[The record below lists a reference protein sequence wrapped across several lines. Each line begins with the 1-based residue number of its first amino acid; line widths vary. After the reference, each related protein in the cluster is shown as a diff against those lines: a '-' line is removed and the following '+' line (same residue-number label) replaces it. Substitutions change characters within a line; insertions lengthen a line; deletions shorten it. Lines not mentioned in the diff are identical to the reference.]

1 MKPLACILVV
11 LHLLLTGCIV
21 TYRGFPNATR
31 DSLPKD
37 PVAKL
42 LSYHVEPVIGT
53 GKERAGAVLL
63 MTLLPGYYPLEPQ
76 VDPFGQPGSRAV
88 GRTFTASGMFSD
100 LIETQNPPEAGLFCT
115 VDFSPIQPS
124 KVVQYY
130 LASQGVFLFTY
141 IGALIPAFSLLP
153 YYTDEGGTTVIY
165 SLYQDNQLRK
175 VYRYPIY
182 KKGAGWIGLLP
193 FAWMNYFTTDLADA
207 VEGATLQF
215 LIEAHRDGCFVGSP
229 TCPPSR
235 VAPKASQILPQ
246 PMDSGNSGQRI
257 EESLQPMLKWDPF
270 PGLGEDITYDLTIW
284 SAKAGLHQVQRGS
297 TVYERQGLTEP
308 SHRIE
313 TALGPSTHYLWA
325 VRSHFTRDGK
335 TQVTPWTY
343 EIAEVYAPPDYYH
356 LWTPTALSLPQ

>member
-1 MKPLACILVV
+1 MKPLACVLVV
-11 LHLLLTGCIV
+11 LHLFLTGCIV

-37 PVAKL
+37 HVAKRL
-42 LSYHVEPVIGT
+42 FYHVEPVIEKD
-53 GKERAGAVLL
+53 KERASAVLL
-63 MTLLPGYYPLEPQ
+63 MTLLPGYYPFASQ

-88 GRTFTASGMFSD
+88 GRTLTASEMFSD
-100 LIETQNPPEAGLFCT
+100 LIETQNPPKSGLFCT
-115 VDFSPIQPS
+115 VDFSPIEPS

-130 LASQGVFLFTY
+130 LGSQAVLLFTY

-165 SLYQDNQLRK
+165 SLYQDDQLLK

-215 LIEAHRDGCFVGSP
+215 LIEAQRDGCFVGSP
-229 TCPPSR
+229 SCPPSE
-235 VAPKASQILPQ
+235 VTPKASQILTQ
-246 PMDSGNSGQRI
+246 PEVSGGPGQGI
-257 EESLQPMLKWDPF
+257 QESLQPRLTWDPF
-270 PGLGEDITYDLTIW
+270 PGLGEDVTYDLAIW
-284 SAKAGLHQVQRGS
+284 PAKAGWHQVHRGS
-297 TVYERQGLTEP
+297 IVYERQGLTEP
-308 SHRIE
+308 SHWIE
-313 TALGPSTHYLWA
+313 TALEPSTHYLWA
-325 VRSHFTRDGK
+325 VRAHSRRNGE
-335 TQVTPWTY
+335 TQATPWSY

-356 LWTPTALSLPQ
+356 LWTPPLLSLPQ